1 MAGHNAADR
10 LGSAQLLRW
19 MRFENVIGEFWLG
32 LWDDVVA
39 AVGQLEARTRA
50 RGSGGS
56 GSGAVAPGESGGGSK
71 GAGGAHYLEVPS
83 RVVRGLVRLARGELD
98 EALADSEAALAMA
111 DAWGDGHTPAV
122 ARAFRARALLAAG
135 RRDEAAALTS
145 VLLEQLRPGLL
156 EVTLG
161 ADFGLTLIELG
172 HPAEALDGKG
182 LAPSRWLD
190 ALRALLAGDPVL
202 AGDLYAEI
210 GSRPDEALA
219 RLQAGRRL
227 LDAGKP
233 DEARAQLDVAVAFW
247 REVHADAYLDQA
259 ESLLTGRPATT

>member
-10 LGSAQLLRW
+10 LGSVQLLRW

-32 LWDDVVA
+32 LWDDVET
-39 AVGQLEARTRA
+39 AVGQAVAPDEA
-50 RGSGGS
+50 RGS
-56 GSGAVAPGESGGGSK
+56 
-71 GAGGAHYLEVPS
+71 HYLEVPC
-83 RVVRGLVRLARGELD
+83 RVVRGLVRLARGALD

-122 ARAFRARALLAAG
+122 ARAFCARALLAAG
-135 RRDEAAALTS
+135 RRDEAAELTG

-161 ADFGLTLIELG
+161 ADFGVTLVELG
-172 HPAEALDGKG
+172 HPAEVLDGKS

-190 ALRALLAGDPVL
+190 ALRALLAGEE
-202 AGDLYAEI
+202 ARAADLYAEI

-227 LDAGKP
+227 LDAGAP
-233 DEARAQLDVAVAFW
+233 DEARAQLDLAVAFW
-247 REVHADAYLDQA
+247 REVGAAAYLA
-259 ESLLTGRPATT
+259 EAEPLLEAARDRRAGR